1 MSIVVSV
8 HLFINTKAAA
18 WGGASIFLRRR
29 ESAFTIRKNYMGT
42 TRGDPRSSTFYHYRT
57 VLLLFAKTIRTL
69 SEADSNFLPLQK
81 GAYTIYKR
89 YGRCT

>member
-29 ESAFTIRKNYMGT
+29 ESAFTIRKNDMGT
-42 TRGDPRSSTFYHYRT
+42 TRGRSAILY
-57 VLLLFAKTIRTL
+57 
-69 SEADSNFLPLQK
+69 FLPLQD
-81 GAYTIYKR
+81 GASTICKND
-89 YGRCT
+89 